1 MESNLHADEGYVSVV
16 DIEVD
21 SAKPERS
28 GFTLLGRG
36 ADKAEYRLE
45 MHLDIPVDRRTQTI
59 LGEMLA
65 QSEWRILRRAPTPL
79 RRVRARKNRKPVA

>member
-1 MESNLHADEGYVSVV
+1 MESTNKADEGYVAVV

-21 SAKPERS
+21 SVRPEHS
-28 GFTLLGRG
+28 GFVLQGRG
-36 ADKAEYRLE
+36 ADSAEYRLE

-65 QSEWRILRRAPTPL
+65 QSEWRVLRKAPTPL
-79 RRVRARKNRKPVA
+79 RKAGSRTNRKPVA

>member
-1 MESNLHADEGYVSVV
+1 MEPNKQADEGYVAVV

-21 SAKPERS
+21 SVKPEHS
-28 GFTLLGRG
+28 GFVLLGRG

-45 MHLDIPVDRRTQTI
+45 MHLDIPVDRQTRTI

-65 QSEWRILRRAPTPL
+65 QSEWRVLRRAPTPL
-79 RRVRARKNRKPVA
+79 RRLHARKNRTPVA

>member
-1 MESNLHADEGYVSVV
+1 MEPKKQADEGYVSVV

-21 SAKPERS
+21 SVKPEPA
-28 GFTLLGRG
+28 GFVLLGRG

-65 QSEWRILRRAPTPL
+65 QSEWRVMRRAPAPL
-79 RRVRARKNRKPVA
+79 RRLRARKNRKPVA

>member
-1 MESNLHADEGYVSVV
+1 MRPAKKADEGYVSVV

-21 SAKPERS
+21 VVRPEQS
-28 GFTLLGRG
+28 GFVLQGRG
-36 ADKAEYRLE
+36 ADRAEYRLE

-65 QSEWRILRRAPTPL
+65 QSEWRVLRKATAPLRRAGA
-79 RRVRARKNRKPVA
+79 RADREPVA